1 MAKFAVMGSS
11 IAVLMVMAMA
21 VSGANAHLEPRHK
34 THNVTFF
41 AHEAINTGDDAT
53 AVIVAGPGG
62 NTSYLQ
68 FGALV
73 VVNNVIT
80 ETADPNSA
88 QLGKLQGLY
97 VLDGSRKYRA
107 QVTVIIDQPGDLVE
121 TTYEVSNPWISY
133 TQLLSPLDRPLQL
146 LYDLRCR
153 QLGGEC

>member
-11 IAVLMVMAMA
+11 IAVLMVMAIA
-21 VSGANAHLEPRHK
+21 VSGASAHLEPRHK

-73 VVNNVIT
+73 VVNNLIT

-133 TQLLSPLDRPLQL
+133 TQLLPPLDRQLQL

-153 QLGGEC
+153 RLGGDC